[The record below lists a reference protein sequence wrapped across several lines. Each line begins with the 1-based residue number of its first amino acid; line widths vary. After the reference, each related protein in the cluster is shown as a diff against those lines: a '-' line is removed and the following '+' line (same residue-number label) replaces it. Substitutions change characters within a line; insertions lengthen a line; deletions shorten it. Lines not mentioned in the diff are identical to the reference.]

1 MKDYKLSV
9 NCPFHGLIEVFVN
22 LRNGL
27 PKSGELTG
35 FCVELNCLVC
45 IDTANILVFEVL

>member
-1 MKDYKLSV
+1 MKDYRLSI
-9 NCPFHGLIEVFVN
+9 NCPLHGLIEVFVN

-35 FCVELNCLVC
+35 FCVELNALVQF
-45 IDTANILVFEVL
+45 DLANIIVYEVL